1 MSEFNHIIK
10 ITSKKAFN
18 AAMLNIDTNDN
29 QWQDDLNRIDFV
41 LDIDSDDHGYVDVIY
56 FG

>member
-1 MSEFNHIIK
+1 MSEFKNIIK

-18 AAMLNIDTNDN
+18 AAMLNIDTDDH

-41 LDIDSDDHGYVDVIY
+41 LDVDSDDHGYVDATY